1 MIQNFLRENY
11 IIMKQR
17 FKFFI
22 VIAMI
27 LLFASQS
34 CADEV
39 QDLLNFYVKK
49 FNPEKA
55 LLIIS
60 DKPDSSGMFHD
71 IYMDLQGVHIDKLR
85 LANLT
90 FRMKGIQFNE
100 PSNWKSGNVVCKS
113 ALQVLATSTIL
124 ESDINKSIENKTFG
138 KGEDHWHDVSLKIN
152 PSGLSG
158 KGYYNA
164 KVGFMNLDIL
174 IDITSK
180 LKIVKHKELWLDNPL
195 VKINR
200 LDLPDYIT
208 NKALSRIQ
216 PLVNLNKF
224 PLPLTLNTVK
234 LSKGRAV
241 LSSRNLPK
249 PIEGGIKYNYS
260 R

>member
-1 MIQNFLRENY
+1 
-11 IIMKQR
+11 MKQR

-22 VIAMI
+22 VIAMV

-60 DKPDSSGMFHD
+60 DKPDSTGMFHD
-71 IYMDLQGVHIDKLR
+71 IYMDLQGVNIDKLR

-100 PSNWKSGNVVCKS
+100 PENWKSGNVVCKN
-113 ALQVLATSTIL
+113 ALQVQATGTIL

-158 KGYYNA
+158 KGYYTA
-164 KVGFMNLDIL
+164 KVGFIELDIL

-180 LKIVKHKELWLDNPL
+180 LKIVKAKELWLDNPL
-195 VKINR
+195 VKINK

-224 PLPLTLNTVK
+224 PLPLTLNK
-234 LSKGRAV
+234 IQLKNGSAV
-241 LSSRNLPK
+241 LSSRTLPK

-260 R
+260 RH